1 MRVEKISENKIKV
14 LIDST
19 EAKELNID
27 SSMLAR
33 NTPEVQRMFRMAIR
47 IAEESADFYI
57 DGAKLFVETIPSYTD
72 GIGMLITKVCSEG
85 ELEEAVNNCSY
96 RGVIRR
102 NEIPSAV
109 TVRKKQLKLIY
120 RFSDFDAVCAAA
132 RELCAVYVGDS
143 SLYKLEDM
151 FYLYLAPS
159 DAVSLMEADMI
170 LPEFAHKM
178 EHGQFVHGRL
188 NEYGELMIKH
198 DAILVLTEYY
208 CPAG

>member
-14 LIDST
+14 LIDSA

-132 RELCAVYVGDS
+132 RELCAVYAGDS
-143 SLYKLEDM
+143 SLYKLEEM
-151 FYLYLAPS
+151 FYLYLTPS

-198 DAILVLTEYY
+198 DAILVLNEYF
-208 CPAG
+208 CTAG